1 MKIKGVITGD
11 IVKSSKIKAEH
22 KDTLISV
29 INELKTDVSSISN
42 IDIEFFRG
50 DSFQILV
57 KEVENTLLVAILL
70 RAKLRGSQLEIKCDA
85 RISIGIGSVE
95 YINPSVIL
103 SDGEAFR
110 SSGRGLDEIGKKK
123 RLVISTPWQTINSEL
138 AISTPFADDIISKWT
153 KEQAEIIFISLL
165 TDKTQ
170 KAISET
176 LDKTAQNV
184 SKLLNAAKEQLIKPY
199 INRFVELIKL
209 NCDGE

>member
-199 INRFVELIKL
+199 INRFVELIKP